1 MTPAGPSSS
10 VTRPASVARS
20 SRPTS
25 AASFVWAA
33 SGPAAASNRL
43 PSDSAT
49 AVPAPS
55 ATACSAGRSSGA
67 PTTTTAPGAWCLPRG
82 TRAAANMKARPW
94 IAATPDATPT
104 SRACAHGGRAA
115 DVRGSPDPFPIMMIA
130 SAPFAVTT
138 PDSGNSARYGAHQSS
153 FWSRSSNVWASASRS
168 SPETISGRRAAA
180 IALGS
185 STRVA
190 PASA

>member
-25 AASFVWAA
+25 AGSFVCAA
-33 SGPAAASNRL
+33 AGPAAASKRL

-55 ATACSAGRSSGA
+55 ATACNTGRSSGV
-67 PTTTTAPGAWCLPRG
+67 PTTTTAPGAWCFPRG

-104 SRACAHGGRAA
+104 SRAARTADEPLTSAA
-115 DVRGSPDPFPIMMIA
+115 PACSPIMMIA

-153 FWSRSSNVWASASRS
+153 FWSRSSKVWASASRS